1 MRRIGLVV
9 TNIVL
14 LLSLLSPVRLLAQNQ
29 DEDTFVEQLLARM
42 TVEEKVGQLFLVTF
56 VGNDLSEGSDIVELV
71 TQYHVGGVVLLASNE
86 NFTNNGD
93 TPRQVAE
100 LTSGLQKW
108 AFVAS
113 QPPQATSEGTATP
126 TPAPMGQ
133 FIPLFVA
140 VDHEGDGYPYTRI
153 TGGVTDL
160 PNNMALG
167 ATWKESNAEA
177 VGQIVGQELA
187 AMGINLLLGPSLDV
201 LDNPRPGLRGDLGT
215 RCFGGDPY
223 WVSKFGRAYIHGV
236 HVGGNGRVA
245 TVAKHFP
252 GNGGS
257 DRRADEEVSTV
268 SKSLQELLK
277 VELPPFI
284 AVTDP
289 QGTDPLAI
297 TDALMTSHIRY
308 RGFQGNIRETT
319 RPVSFD
325 PQAMQALMSI
335 PELGNWR
342 AAGGVIVSDALGVP
356 AVRKHYDPK
365 LETFNHRRIA
375 QEAFYA
381 GNDLLLLSQFDLH
394 DSWPAQLENIKDTIT
409 WFRERYVNEPSFQA
423 RVDESL
429 RRILRLKHRLYP
441 RFALDAVQVDPEQLA
456 DKVGQSQGV
465 VAQMA
470 QESVSLIYPGRQE
483 LDRLPP
489 PPTVDENILIFTDDR
504 QARDCPDCPAYDFIS
519 PKALQDTIIRLYG
532 PQASGQVD
540 PARIH
545 SLTFS
550 QLMGFLGLPVPGSS
564 TEKSSTDVEGL
575 IRTADWII
583 FAMLD
588 HNPQEYPQSD
598 ALKSFLRL
606 RADALRGKKVVVI
619 AYNAPYYLDT
629 TEISKLT
636 AYYCVYS
643 KIPSYIEAS
652 VRALFQEF
660 PPQGAPP
667 VSVDGINYNL
677 IVQLEPDPDQS
688 IRVMRADVPESTE
701 GTPFPV
707 EIGLGDTLRLRT
719 SVILDHNGHPVPDGT
734 PVEFRFYYG
743 EEGLESRQPTT
754 TVDGVAQV
762 DIVLER
768 PGQLEISVTGSPP
781 TMLVNIMGNEPAI
794 IETVVPTP
802 SPTSTPT
809 PSPTPSPMP
818 SPTPSPMPSP
828 TPVVSGTG
836 EEMPPVTR
844 RVDGAMLFASLLGIA
859 VVGSVCFV
867 VQWVRGQP
875 LTQGLRLGLWTVI
888 AGLLAYELY
897 ALNAP
902 GVALLQ
908 ARSGRWGVTLFSL
921 TVSFVPLL
929 ISLWPR
935 RWSQQVMELFR
946 NGARG

>member
-1 MRRIGLVV
+1 VTRKIGLFI

-14 LLSLLSPVRLLAQNQ
+14 LVGLLCPTRLLAQNQ
-29 DEDTFVEQLLARM
+29 SGDPFVEQLLSQM
-42 TVEEKVGQLFLVTF
+42 TVEEKVGQLFLITF

-71 TQYHVGGVVLLASNE
+71 TQYRVGGVVLLASNE
-86 NFTNNGD
+86 NFTNNED
-93 TPRQVAE
+93 TPRQVTE
-100 LTSGLQKW
+100 LTRQLQEW
-108 AFVAS
+108 AFVAT
-113 QPPQATSEGTATP
+113 QPPQTTSEGTATP
-126 TPAPMGQ
+126 TPAPTGQ

-153 TGGVTDL
+153 TGGVTNL

-167 ATWKESNAEA
+167 ATWKESNAETI
-177 VGQIVGQELA
+177 GQIVGQELA
-187 AMGINLLLGPSLDV
+187 AMGINLLFGPPLDV

-223 WVSKFGRAYIHGV
+223 WVSKFGQAYIRGV
-236 HVGGNGRVA
+236 HAGGDGRVA

-252 GNGGS
+252 GHGGS

-289 QGTDPLAI
+289 QGADPLAI

-335 PELGNWR
+335 PALGNWR
-342 AAGGVIVSDALGVP
+342 DAGGVIVSDALGVP

-365 LETFNHRRIA
+365 LESFNHRRIA

-381 GNDLLLLSQFDLH
+381 GNDLLVLSQFDLH
-394 DSWPAQLENIKDTIT
+394 DSWSAQMANIKDTIT

-423 RVDESL
+423 RVDDSL
-429 RRILRLKHRLYP
+429 RRILQLKHRLYP
-441 RFALDAVQVDPEQLA
+441 QFTLDAVRVDPEQLA
-456 DKVGQSQGV
+456 DKIGQSQSV
-465 VAQMA
+465 VTQMA

-489 PPTVDENILIFTDDR
+489 PPVADENILIFTDDR
-504 QARDCPDCPAYDFIS
+504 QARDCSDCPSYDLIS
-519 PKALQDTIIRLYG
+519 PRALQDTIVQLYG
-532 PQASGQVD
+532 PKASGQVD

-545 SLTFS
+545 SMTFS
-550 QLMGFLGLPVPGSS
+550 QLMGFLGLPTSGSG
-564 TEKSSTDVEGL
+564 TEESSTDVEDL

-606 RADALRGKKVVVI
+606 RADTLRGKKVVVI

-643 KIPSYIEAS
+643 KINSYIGAS

-660 PPQGAPP
+660 PPQEAPP
-667 VSVDGINYNL
+667 VSVDGVSYNL
-677 IVQLEPDPDQS
+677 IVQLEPDPNQS
-688 IRVMRADVPESTE
+688 IRVMRADVPPSAE
-701 GTPFPV
+701 GTPVPV

-719 SVILDHNGHPVPDGT
+719 NVILDHNGHPVPDGT
-734 PVEFRFYYG
+734 PVEFRFYYV
-743 EEGLESRQPTT
+743 EEGLELREPKT
-754 TVDGVAQV
+754 TVDGVAHV
-762 DIVLER
+762 DIALER
-768 PGQLEISVTGSPP
+768 SGQLEISVTGSPP
-781 TMLVNIMGNEPAI
+781 TMLVNILGDKPAI

-802 SPTSTPT
+802 SPTSPPT
-809 PSPTPSPMP
+809 PSPAPTSL
-818 SPTPSPMPSP
+818 PTPRPTLSPAPAANRGWL
-828 TPVVSGTG
+828 TLLANG
-836 EEMPPVTR
+836 
-844 RVDGAMLFASLLGIA
+844 RVDGAMLFISLLGIA
-859 VVGSVCFV
+859 AVGSTCLA
-867 VQWVRGQP
+867 VQWVRGRP
-875 LTQGLRLGLWTVI
+875 LAQGLRLGLWTVI
-888 AGLLAYELY
+888 AGLAAYELY

-908 ARSGRWGVTLFSL
+908 DRSGRWGVTLFSL
-921 TVSFVPLL
+921 TASLVPLL
-929 ISLWPR
+929 ISI
-935 RWSQQVMELFR
+935 WSPSWTHWTLGLFR
-946 NGARG
+946 RQN

>member
-1 MRRIGLVV
+1 MRKIGLIA
-9 TNIVL
+9 TNLAL
-14 LLSLLSPVRLLAQNQ
+14 LLALLCPMPLLAQI
-29 DEDTFVEQLLARM
+29 EDPFVEQLLARM

-56 VGNDLSEGSDIVELV
+56 VGHDLSEDSDIVGLI
-71 TQYHVGGVVLLASNE
+71 TQYRVGGVVLLASNE
-86 NFTNNGD
+86 NFTNNED
-93 TPRQVAE
+93 TPRQITE
-100 LTSGLQKW
+100 LTRTLQEW
-108 AFVAS
+108 AFIAS
-113 QPPQATSEGTATP
+113 QPSQTAGEGTGTP
-126 TPAPMGQ
+126 TPAPVGQ
-133 FIPLFVA
+133 FIPLFIA

-153 TGGVTDL
+153 IGGVTAL
-160 PNNMALG
+160 PNNMAIG

-177 VGQIVGQELA
+177 IGQIVGQELA
-187 AMGINLLLGPSLDV
+187 AMGINLLFGPSLDV
-201 LDNPRPGLRGDLGT
+201 LDNPRPSLRGDLGT

-223 WVSKFGRAYIHGV
+223 WVSKLGRAYIRGV
-236 HVGGNGRVA
+236 HAGGNGRVA

-289 QGTDPLAI
+289 QTTDPQAI

-335 PELGNWR
+335 PALGNWR

-394 DSWPAQLENIKDTIT
+394 DSWPDQLANIKDTIT
-409 WFRERYVNEPSFQA
+409 WFRERYVNEPSFRV
-423 RVDESL
+423 RVDDAL

-441 RFALDAVQVDPEQLA
+441 DFALEAVQADPEQVA
-456 DKVGQSQGV
+456 DKVGQGQGV
-465 VAQMA
+465 VTQMA
-470 QESVSLIYPGRQE
+470 QEAVTLIYPGKQE

-489 PPTVDENILIFTDDR
+489 PPVLDENILIFTDDR
-504 QARDCPDCPAYDFIS
+504 QARDCPDCPSYDFI
-519 PKALQDTIIRLYG
+519 PVQALQNTIIQLYG
-532 PQASGQVD
+532 PTASGQVD
-540 PARIH
+540 PAQIH

-550 QLMGFLGLPVPGSS
+550 QLMAFLGLPMPGGGQEESGV
-564 TEKSSTDVEGL
+564 DVESL

-598 ALKSFLRL
+598 ALKAFLRL
-606 RADALRGKKVVVI
+606 RADAVRGKKVVAI

-643 KIPSYIEAS
+643 KIPAYIGAS

-667 VSVDGINYNL
+667 VSVDGISYNL
-677 IVQLEPDPDQS
+677 IAQLESDPNQS
-688 IRVMRADVPESTE
+688 IRVMRADLPEVTE
-701 GTPFPV
+701 GTPVPV

-719 SVILDHNGHPVPDGT
+719 NVILDHNGHPVPDGT
-734 PVEFRFYYG
+734 PVEFRFYYV
-743 EEGLESRQPTT
+743 EEGLELRKPMT
-754 TVDGVAQV
+754 TVDGIATV

-768 PGQLEISVTGSPP
+768 PGQLEISITGSPP
-781 TMLVNIMGNEPAI
+781 TMRVNILGDKPAV

-802 SPTSTPT
+802 SPTPTIT
-809 PSPTPSPMP
+809 PSPTPSPTPLPTP
-818 SPTPSPMPSP
+818 SPTPR
-828 TPVVSGTG
+828 VSGTG
-836 EEMPPVTR
+836 EGALPANG
-844 RVDGAMLFASLLGIA
+844 RVDGVTLFVSLLGITA
-859 VVGSVCFV
+859 VGSVCVV
-867 VQWVRGQP
+867 VQWVRGHP
-875 LTQGLRLGLWTVI
+875 LAWGIRLGLWTII

-897 ALNAP
+897 ALNVP
-902 GVALLQ
+902 GVALLP
-908 ARSGRWGVTLFSL
+908 AHSGRWSAIIFSL
-921 TVSFVPLL
+921 TASLMPLL
-929 ISLWPR
+929 ISFWPR
-935 RWSQQVMELFR
+935 RWTRRTM
-946 NGARG
+946 

>member
-1 MRRIGLVV
+1 MRRIGLIV
-9 TNIVL
+9 TNLALLLVL
-14 LLSLLSPVRLLAQNQ
+14 LCPSRLLAQN
-29 DEDTFVEQLLARM
+29 EDTFVEQLLAQM

-56 VGNDLSEGSDIVELV
+56 VGSDLSEESDIAELI
-71 TQYHVGGVVLLASNE
+71 TQYRVGSVVLLSSNG
-86 NFTNNGD
+86 NFTNGED

-100 LTSGLQKW
+100 LTRQLQEW
-108 AFVAS
+108 AFAAG
-113 QPPQATSEGTATP
+113 QPPQETSEGTATP
-126 TPAPMGQ
+126 TPASAGQ
-133 FIPLFVA
+133 FIPLLIA

-153 TGGVTDL
+153 TSGVTAL

-167 ATWKESNAEA
+167 ATWKESNAET

-187 AMGINLLLGPSLDV
+187 AMGINLLFGPSLDV

-223 WVSKFGRAYIHGV
+223 WVSKFGQAYIHGV
-236 HVGGNGRVA
+236 HVGSGGQVA

-289 QGTDPLAI
+289 QSADPLAI
-297 TDALMTSHIRY
+297 TDALMSSHIRY

-335 PELGNWR
+335 PALGNWR

-381 GNDLLLLSQFDLH
+381 GNDLLVLSQFDLH
-394 DSWPAQLENIKDTIT
+394 DSWPAQLANIKDTIT
-409 WFRERYVNEPSFQA
+409 WFRERYVNEPSFRA
-423 RVDESL
+423 RVDESV

-441 RFALDAVQVDPEQLA
+441 NFTLDAVQADPEQLA
-456 DKVGQSQGV
+456 DKIGQGQGV

-470 QESVSLIYPGRQE
+470 QEAVSLIYPGRQE

-489 PPTVDENILIFTDDR
+489 PPVVDENILIFTDDR
-504 QARDCPDCPAYDFIS
+504 QAQDCPDCPPYDFIS
-519 PKALQDTIIRLYG
+519 PQALQDTMVQLYG
-532 PQASGQVD
+532 PTASGQVD
-540 PARIH
+540 PAQIR

-550 QLMGFLGLPVPGSS
+550 QLMEFLGLAVPGSS
-564 TEKSSTDVEGL
+564 SEESNTDVEDL

-583 FAMLD
+583 FATLD
-588 HNPQEYPQSD
+588 YNPQEYPQSD

-643 KIPSYIEAS
+643 KIPAYIGAS

-667 VSVDGINYNL
+667 VSVDGVSYNL
-677 IVQLEPDPDQS
+677 IVQLEPDPNQS
-688 IRVMRADVPESTE
+688 IRVMRADVSEVTE
-701 GTPFPV
+701 GTPVPV
-707 EIGLGDTLRLRT
+707 EIGLGDTLHLRT
-719 SVILDHNGHPVPDGT
+719 NVILDHNGHPVPDST
-734 PVEFRFYYG
+734 PVEFRFYYV
-743 EEGLESRQPTT
+743 EEGLESRKPTT
-754 TVDGVAQV
+754 TVNGMAQI

-768 PGQLEISVTGSPP
+768 PGQLEISITGSPP
-781 TMLVNIMGNEPAI
+781 TMRVNILGDKPAI

-802 SPTSTPT
+802 TPTPTMT
-809 PSPTPSPMP
+809 PSPTPSPTPVPTP
-818 SPTPSPMPSP
+818 SPTPA
-828 TPVVSGTG
+828 VNGTG
-836 EEMPPVTR
+836 EGASPANG
-844 RVDGAMLFASLLGIA
+844 RVDGVALFVSLLGIT
-859 VVGSVCFV
+859 VVGGACFAI
-867 VQWVRGQP
+867 QWVRGRT
-875 LTQGLRLGLWTVI
+875 LTQGLRLGLWAVI

-897 ALNAP
+897 ALNVP

-908 ARSGRWGVTLFSL
+908 ARSGRWSVTLFSL
-921 TVSFVPLL
+921 TVSLVPLL
-929 ISLWPR
+929 LSLWPR
-935 RWSQQVMELFR
+935 RWTRRAMDLFQR
-946 NGARG
+946 ES

>member
-1 MRRIGLVV
+1 MTSSGAMRKIGLIAA
-9 TNIVL
+9 NITL
-14 LLSLLSPVRLLAQNQ
+14 LLALLCPTRVLAQNQ
-29 DEDTFVEQLLARM
+29 DSFVEQLLAQM

-56 VGNDLSEGSDIVELV
+56 VGSDLSEGSDIAELI
-71 TQYHVGGVVLLASNE
+71 TKYHVGGVVLLSSNE
-86 NFTNNGD
+86 NFTNNED

-100 LTSGLQKW
+100 LTRQLQEW
-108 AFVAS
+108 ASVAS
-113 QPPQATSEGTATP
+113 QPPETASEATATP
-126 TPAPMGQ
+126 TPAPTGQ
-133 FIPLFVA
+133 YIPLFIA

-153 TGGVTDL
+153 TGGVTNL

-177 VGQIVGQELA
+177 IGQIVGQELA
-187 AMGINLLLGPSLDV
+187 AMGVNLLFGPSLDV
-201 LDNPRPGLRGDLGT
+201 LDNPHPGLRGDLGT

-223 WVSKFGRAYIHGV
+223 WVSKFGRAYIRGIHE
-236 HVGGNGRVA
+236 GGSGRVA

-252 GNGGS
+252 GHGGS

-277 VELPPFI
+277 VELPPFL

-289 QGTDPLAI
+289 QGTDPLAV

-335 PELGNWR
+335 SELGNWR
-342 AAGGVIVSDALGVP
+342 AEGGVIVSDALGVP

-365 LETFNHRRIA
+365 LQTFNHRRIA

-381 GNDLLLLSQFDLH
+381 GNDLLVLSQFDLN
-394 DSWPAQLENIKDTIT
+394 DSWSAQLDNIKDTIT

-441 RFALDAVQVDPEQLA
+441 SFSLDAVQADTEQLA
-456 DKVGQSQGV
+456 DKIGQGNGV
-465 VAQMA
+465 VTQMA
-470 QESVSLIYPGRQE
+470 QESVSLIYPGQQE
-483 LDRLPP
+483 LDRLPSP
-489 PPTVDENILIFTDDR
+489 PIVDENILIFTDDR
-504 QARDCPDCPAYDFIS
+504 QAQDCAACPSYDLIS
-519 PKALQDTIIRLYG
+519 PQALQDTIIQFYG
-532 PQASGQVD
+532 PTASGQVD

-550 QLMGFLGLPVPGSS
+550 QLMEFLGLAVPGSN
-564 TEKSSTDVEGL
+564 TEESSTDVEGL
-575 IRTADWII
+575 IQNADWII
-583 FAMLD
+583 FATLD
-588 HNPQEYPQSD
+588 YNPQEYPQSE

-606 RADALRGKKVVVI
+606 RADALRGKKIVVI

-643 KIPSYIEAS
+643 KISTYIGAS

-667 VSVDGINYNL
+667 VSVDGVSYNL

-701 GTPFPV
+701 GTPVPV

-719 SVILDHNGHPVPDGT
+719 NVILDHNGNPVPDGT
-734 PVEFRFYYG
+734 PVEFRFYYV
-743 EEGLESRQPTT
+743 EEGLESRKPTT
-754 TVDGVAQV
+754 TVDGMAQI

-768 PGQLEISVTGSPP
+768 PGQLEISVTGSSP
-781 TMLVNIMGNEPAI
+781 TMRVNILGDEPAI

-802 SPTSTPT
+802 TPTPTMTPTPT
-809 PSPTPSPMP
+809 PSPTPEPTA
-818 SPTPSPMPSP
+818 SPTPA
-828 TPVVSGTG
+828 VNGTG
-836 EEMPPVTR
+836 KGASPANGQ
-844 RVDGAMLFASLLGIA
+844 VDGVTLFVSLLGIA
-859 VVGSVCFV
+859 VAGGACFV

-875 LTQGLRLGLWTVI
+875 LKQGLRLGLWTVI

-921 TVSFVPLL
+921 TVSLVPLL
-929 ISLWPR
+929 TSLLPQ
-935 RWSQQVMELFR
+935 RWTHRTMDLLQ
-946 NGARG
+946 RGS